1 MILLNILVLV
11 FEILYYSMFMY
22 YAKGEGKFKRYLLL
36 FSLITIIMI
45 FTGTNSLYSYLIF
58 VLTTLYGL
66 KYIVK
71 VKTSLY
77 DMLVIL
83 IILFIKFVIEIIF
96 YYLLLMFSKN
106 IFLNATIYGVI
117 KTFIIFILGNN
128 NIIKFN
134 YRRLNKLW
142 NNNNFY
148 IRYIFSCLG
157 FIYVILTCVYIL
169 NMIF

>member
-36 FSLITIIMI
+36 FSLITIIMM

-66 KYIVK
+66 KCI

-77 DMLVIL
+77 DMFIIYLMLFLKLLIEL
-83 IILFIKFVIEIIF
+83 IISYIIYF
-96 YYLLLMFSKN
+96 LIIDNIVMITLMF
-106 IFLNATIYGVI
+106 TII
-117 KTFIIFILGNN
+117 KITIIFIL
-128 NIIKFN
+128 KKKLQLFYN
-134 YRRLNKLW
+134 YFKHKWNK
-142 NNNNFY
+142 NNFY
-148 IRYIFSCLG
+148 IRYIFIVMN
-157 FIYVILTCVYIL
+157 FMYVISIAIYIL
-169 NMIF
+169 YILI